1 MQTAFTQLSQLL
13 QQYRPL
19 WQVEA
24 FYACRK
30 SQVEWA
36 VQYPELYQWLLS
48 LSWEEVDSY
57 KQDTR
62 KLIEAV
68 NSMFPVASVLQQL
81 TNLDTLD
88 SEESPVL
95 NSIFSGV
102 PGRKVEQ
109 IRRFGQYAL
118 AYHQGDEWLEWCA
131 GKGYLG
137 RVLSSGSGDPTLSFE
152 WQESLCESGQ
162 HEANKLGLNMTF
174 VQGDAFSEKGAAVL
188 SKQHAV
194 ALHACGDL
202 HVRLLKLGAK
212 SQLPAMTV
220 SPCCYHLIHDEHYQ
234 PLSQLGQQLDLQLNK
249 TELRIPLQETVT
261 GGERVKRH
269 RQLEMSYRLGLDALR
284 CDELN
289 EQEYQSVPS
298 IQKSKLNDGFEA
310 FCRWAEE
317 KKQFGLMEHDWP
329 RYESIGQQRF
339 ELMERLSLVQQLF
352 RRPLEIWLAM
362 DKVSFLNEYGYQTQ
376 LSIFCDRQVTPRNLI
391 IHASLSY
398 D

>member
-24 FYACRK
+24 FYVCRN

-36 VQYPELYQWLLS
+36 DQYPELHQWLLS
-48 LSWEEVDSY
+48 LSREEVDSF
-57 KQDTR
+57 KQNTGM
-62 KLIEAV
+62 LIDAV
-68 NSMFPVASVLQQL
+68 KSTFPAAKVLQQL
-81 TNLDTLD
+81 TNLDALD
-88 SEESPVL
+88 AEMSRVS
-95 NSIFSGV
+95 NRIFSGV

-118 AYHQGDEWLEWCA
+118 TYHQGDEWLEWCA

-162 HEANKLGLNMTF
+162 HEANNLGLNMTF

-202 HVRLLKLGAK
+202 HVRLLELGVK

-220 SPCCYHLIHDEHYQ
+220 SPCCYHLIHDEYYQ
-234 PLSQLGQQLDLQLNK
+234 PLSQPGQQLDLRLNK

-269 RQLEMSYRLGLDALR
+269 RQLEMTYRLGLDALR
-284 CDELN
+284 CEELN

-298 IQKSKLNDGFEA
+298 IQKSKLSDGFEA
-310 FCRWAEE
+310 FCRWAEA
-317 KKQFGLMEHDWP
+317 KKQFGLMEHDWQH
-329 RYESIGQQRF
+329 YESIGQQRF
-339 ELMERLSLVQQLF
+339 ELMERLSLVQQMF
-352 RRPLEIWLAM
+352 RRPLEVWLAL
-362 DKVSFLNEYGYQTQ
+362 DKVLYLNEHGYETQ
-376 LSIFCDRQVTPRNLI
+376 LSIFCDREVTPRNLI
-391 IHASLSY
+391 IHAALNH